1 MDTTTLVGYVVVGVI
16 ALALIVLGVVT
27 VQQGKKTGEEIDEK
41 SKKKVEEQNV
51 LD

>member
-1 MDTTTLVGYVVVGVI
+1 METTTLVGYVVVGII
-16 ALALIVLGVVT
+16 ALCLIVLGVVT

-41 SKKKVEEQNV
+41 SQEKVEEHNV